1 MRTVHSDEPNGRC
14 QLKEVELS
22 EAACFFMN
30 LHSYSEVEYQ
40 TVNCKNTFEGI
51 YNFTYEM
58 QEGGGGICAHPNS
71 IIVACQEPGE

>member
-1 MRTVHSDEPNGRC
+1 MEKMTTI
-14 QLKEVELS
+14 LIILLS
-22 EAACFFMN
+22 ED
-30 LHSYSEVEYQ
+30 EYE
-40 TVNCKNTFEGI
+40 TVNCKNTFEGV

>member
-1 MRTVHSDEPNGRC
+1 MNWQNGTNNEYLRYYPNIAVPQRR
-14 QLKEVELS
+14 
-22 EAACFFMN
+22 FP
-30 LHSYSEVEYQ
+30 SYITSSFTEVEYE

-71 IIVACQEPGE
+71 IIVACQEPGK

>member
-1 MRTVHSDEPNGRC
+1 MFVAG
-14 QLKEVELS
+14 
-22 EAACFFMN
+22 
-30 LHSYSEVEYQ
+30 VEYE

-71 IIVACQEPGE
+71 VIVACQEPGTLRKSVFVY

>member
-1 MRTVHSDEPNGRC
+1 M
-14 QLKEVELS
+14 
-22 EAACFFMN
+22 
-30 LHSYSEVEYQ
+30 EYE

-71 IIVACQEPGE
+71 VIVACQEPGTLRKSVFVY